1 MLNEEVARRLQ
12 AARVHPSK
20 QLGQHFLIDDTA
32 LATMIRE
39 ADLKPDDSVLE
50 VGAGLGTLTEALCT
64 RAGHVLAYEPDER
77 MANYLRETLVP
88 RFPNLELREKYI
100 NRYEL
105 ENIWAEYPGGNLK
118 IASNLP
124 YGITSEFLISAIG
137 NIAHLAD
144 VLLMLQ
150 NEVAKRLVASPGSKA
165 YGSLTVYAQTF
176 SYADE
181 LMFVPREMFV
191 PVPNVD
197 SQLTRIHARSR
208 MPEIAKPARYFRL
221 VQGAFKHRRKTIV
234 NALVMTLPDFNRD
247 EILRRLAHTDI
258 FPDRRGDTLTRDE
271 FITLAGIFS

>member
-1 MLNEEVARRLQ
+1 MLKEEVARRLQ
-12 AARVHPSK
+12 AAGVHPDK
-20 QLGQHFLIDDTA
+20 KLGQHFLIDDTA
-32 LATMIRE
+32 LATMLRE
-39 ADLKPDDSVLE
+39 ADLSANDAVLE
-50 VGAGLGTLTEALCT
+50 VGAGLGTLTEALCS

-77 MANYLRETLVP
+77 LANYLRETLVP

-105 ENIWAEYPGGNLK
+105 ENVWAQFPEGLK

-197 SQLTRIHARSR
+197 SQLVRVHARSR

-234 NALVMTLPDFNRD
+234 NALVMTLPDMNRD
-247 EILRRLAHTDI
+247 EILRRLARTDI

-271 FITLAGIFS
+271 FITLAGIFG